1 MRTTLE
7 LDDDLLA
14 TARQLSHQQGLTLG
28 QLISELA
35 RQSLAARAPLKVRN
49 GALLFR
55 SDDDLLA
62 TARQLSHQQG
72 LTLGQLISELARQS
86 LAARAPL
93 KVRNGALLF

>member
-1 MRTTLE
+1 MRYTSSMRTTLE

-49 GALLFR
+49 GALLFEPKAGAPKP
-55 SDDDLLA
+55 DLRIVHKL
-62 TARQLSHQQG
+62 RDES
-72 LTLGQLISELARQS
+72 
-86 LAARAPL
+86 
-93 KVRNGALLF
+93 